1 MKLNDL
7 RCGSGFYKDGAT
19 AYAQVW
25 TDNGHRIDA
34 GINYRCDAIN
44 LLRPDC
50 VPLKDNGKRLGR
62 MIVVVRNDDRETILF
77 ITAEY
82 GRYPDNHSMKIALD
96 EKEKPELQ
104 WHAEWIP
111 YMKSYRV
118 YDPKKPQDTIA
129 YVDDLDEA
137 REQAREEQNAHIVL
151 CDADTMHVE
160 CY

>member
-19 AYAQVW
+19 SYARVW
-25 TDNGHRIDA
+25 TDDGHRIDD
-34 GINYRCDAIN
+34 GINYRCDAII

-50 VPLKDNGKRLGR
+50 VPMKDKGKRLGR
-62 MIVVVRNDDRETILF
+62 MTVVVRNDDRETVLF

-82 GRYPDNHSMKIALD
+82 GRYPDNHSVKIL
-96 EKEKPELQ
+96 PETQ
-104 WHAEWIP
+104 WHAEWLP
-111 YMKSYRV
+111 YMKSYRI

-137 REQAREEQNAHIVL
+137 RVQAREEYNAQIAL